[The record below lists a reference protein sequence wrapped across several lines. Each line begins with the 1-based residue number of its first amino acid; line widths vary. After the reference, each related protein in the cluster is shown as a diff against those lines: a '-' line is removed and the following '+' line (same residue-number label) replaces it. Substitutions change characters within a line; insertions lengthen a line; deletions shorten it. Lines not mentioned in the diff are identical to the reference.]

1 MSDVY
6 FFEDLQP
13 GMDWK
18 SPGRTITESD
28 IVAFAGLTG
37 DYDPIHV
44 DHEYAASTPYGK
56 PMAHGLLGLSY
67 LAGLSSHF
75 PSVRTIAFVRILEWN
90 FERPIFIG
98 DTVHAVTEVES
109 VSPKGRKSGEVVWFR
124 QLINQRGERVQHG
137 RLVTL
142 VSSRQ
147 FLPRKSRA
155 RKIVE
160 SGNGSAPADTA
171 AKASS

>member
-1 MSDVY
+1 MTDLY
-6 FFEDLQP
+6 FFEDLKP

-28 IVAFAGLTG
+28 IVSFAGLTG

-56 PMAHGLLGLSY
+56 PMAHGLLGLAY

-75 PSVRTIAFVRILEWN
+75 PSVRTIALVRIQEWH
-90 FERPIFIG
+90 FERPIFVG
-98 DTVHAVTEVES
+98 DTVHVMTEVES
-109 VSPKGRKSGEVVWFR
+109 ASPKGRKSGEVVWYR
-124 QLINQRGERVQHG
+124 QLINQRGECVQHG

-142 VSSRQ
+142 VACRE
-147 FLPRKSRA
+147 FLPRKSRSRQA
-155 RKIVE
+155 VE
-160 SGNGSAPADTA
+160 PSNGNAKTGA
-171 AKASS
+171 AV